1 MKLGWP
7 LAAPLGCTLLA
18 CLFVSPPPAGADGP
32 AAFPIAPCP
41 VPAADLAQ
49 YSNTTPTP
57 LSREA
62 MFGESEA
69 ELAGAVPGGQM
80 YGTSFPVSTYP
91 RAGHGFT
98 FAPSGFSC
106 SAGAGVDGALWQKI
120 HGPTNHDIVETI
132 FVPGGEGFSD
142 ELGCEYI
149 PAARA
154 SVQQSD
160 PQSAAVLGCRPPAK
174 DTITQLPT
182 NSQTAFAALV
192 RVPPGGSSP
201 GGEPTGSDPTWALVM
216 AYLGEGKTVS
226 AQAIWCTLPSAQ
238 QSLCLASL
246 AVFAGQAHL
255 GEFGGDQQTLI
266 QALKAAMQ
274 APAAFTPA
282 EPCDA
287 EAIELKLSG
296 MATAGIF
303 AFGDEGTIDWAR
315 RSDTSWGI
323 DAQGKFKVGLGGVF
337 GAGAHA
343 GAAADA
349 DLGADGSVAGGLE
362 LGLGVG
368 LQVGTGQDSR
378 SLIEALG
385 SPETS
390 PPASVSLT
398 STTVAVGAW
407 LSGDIGVSSAS
418 GNLDAEAV
426 VGDRTDFQGASEV
439 DNEYYLEVSV
449 AGEASGAP
457 RAGSVATPLGA
468 GGFGSGSLLVG
479 ETVDTVGEPTT
490 GELGVNLG
498 AGGAG
503 QIDAA
508 SALPKQFS
516 GLANISAG
524 EEIQAKMTLDLANR
538 QNRDAWNALMSDQ
551 GSNTLNGL
559 AGDSAPSASDVA
571 LAKAMAITVVRYN
584 TEKLSGSISGKF
596 GDGVGLGL
604 SFDGE
609 ATYRKAVGA
618 AFKAPGSVA
627 EAPWDACLQGGGSGI

>member
-1 MKLGWP
+1 
-7 LAAPLGCTLLA
+7 
-18 CLFVSPPPAGADGP
+18 
-32 AAFPIAPCP
+32 
-41 VPAADLAQ
+41 
-49 YSNTTPTP
+49 
-57 LSREA
+57 

-69 ELAGAVPGGQM
+69 ELAGAVPGGQI
-80 YGTSFPVSTYP
+80 YGTSFPVATYP

-98 FAPSGFSC
+98 FAPRGFSC
-106 SAGAGVDGALWQKI
+106 SAGAGVDGALWQTI
-120 HGPTNHDIVETI
+120 SGPTNHDVVKTI
-132 FVPGGEGFSD
+132 FVPGGEGLSE

-154 SVQQSD
+154 AVQQSD
-160 PQSAAVLGCRPPAK
+160 PQRAAVLGCSSTPAA
-174 DTITQLPT
+174 DTIAQLPT

-192 RVPPGGSSP
+192 RVPPGGSFP

-216 AYLGEGKTVS
+216 AYLGEGNTVS
-226 AQAIWCTLPSAQ
+226 AQAIQCTLPGAQ

-246 AVFAGQAHL
+246 AVFAGQSHL
-255 GEFGGDQQTLI
+255 TELGGDQRGLI

-274 APAAFTPA
+274 APAAFTPTA
-282 EPCDA
+282 PCDV
-287 EAIELKLSG
+287 EAAELKLAG
-296 MATAGIF
+296 MASAGIF

-315 RSDTSWGI
+315 RSDASWGI
-323 DAQGKFKVGLGGVF
+323 DAEGKFKVGLGGVF
-337 GAGAHA
+337 GAGADT

-349 DLGADGSVAGGLE
+349 GLGANGSVAGGLE

-368 LQVGTGQDSR
+368 LQADTGQDSR

-385 SPETS
+385 SPAVS

-398 STTVAVGAW
+398 STTVAAGAW

-426 VGDRTDFQGASEV
+426 VGDRTDFQGGSEV

-449 AGEASGAP
+449 AGEASGALS
-457 RAGSVATPLGA
+457 AGSVATPLGA
-468 GGFGSGSLLVG
+468 GGFGNGSLLVG
-479 ETVDTVGEPTT
+479 ETVDTAGEPTT
-490 GELGVNLG
+490 GELGVNLA

-524 EEIQAKMTLDLANR
+524 EEIQAKLTLELANR
-538 QNRDAWNALMSDQ
+538 QQRNAWNALMSDQ
-551 GSNTLNGL
+551 GANTLNGL
-559 AGDSAPSASDVA
+559 AGDSAASASEEA
-571 LAKAMAITVVRYN
+571 LAKAMAITVVRYD
-584 TEKLSGSISGKF
+584 TEKLAGSISGKF

-604 SFDGE
+604 NFDGE
-609 ATYRKAVGA
+609 GTYRKAVGA

-627 EAPWDACLQGGGSGI
+627 EAPWNACLRGGGSGI